1 MRRSFIT
8 LTILVITLSV
18 IRFTSVEASTSPETS
33 ESVAQTDCPVA
44 DFLDVSAF
52 SQAGLPTPELNV
64 YCDGNMMI
72 VEANGIPNFEY
83 TQVTPN
89 GLSEQNYRWQ
99 IPLNPTEASEPSQIP
114 LTGPVAIAVNGLPIF
129 GPNEAPMDD
138 YGDPL
143 LDQLLDYCNG
153 HTAPGGMYHFHA
165 RPDCL
170 FETVEGEVGLMIG
183 YAFDGYPI
191 LAPYLCED
199 ASCSSVVEARSSWQ
213 QTSEIRNAWEAN
225 EYIAG
230 SGNLDQC
237 NGTYLADGSYAYFA
251 TDAFPY
257 FLGCYHGV
265 ATSNGPGDGNAQAV
279 AGNAP
284 AGTTGQPPQGGPPQG
299 APPQG
304 GGRPQRR

>member
-1 MRRSFIT
+1 MRRAS
-8 LTILVITLSV
+8 ILLAIMVTVMSV
-18 IRFTSVEASTSPETS
+18 IRFTPAVASTLPEEGDT
-33 ESVAQTDCPVA
+33 VAQADCPV
-44 DFLDVSAF
+44 DNFLDISTF
-52 SQAGLPTPELNV
+52 QQAGLPTPELNV
-64 YCDGNMMI
+64 YCDDETII

-89 GLSEQNYRWQ
+89 GLAEQNYRWQ
-99 IPLNPTEASEPSQIP
+99 IPLEPTEAVETSQIP

-129 GPNEAPMDD
+129 GPNEAPFDD

-153 HTAPGGMYHFHA
+153 HTAPGGIYHFHA

-170 FETVEGEVGLMIG
+170 FETVEGEVGLVIG

-199 ASCSSVVEARSSWQ
+199 TSCSSVVEAVSSWQ
-213 QTSEIRNAWEAN
+213 HNSDVRNAWQAN
-225 EYIAG
+225 EYVAG
-230 SGNLDQC
+230 SGNLDRC

-251 TDAFPY
+251 TDTFPY
-257 FLGCYHGV
+257 FLGCYHGI
-265 ATSNGPGDGNAQAV
+265 AIANGPSGNDQSL

-284 AGTTGQPPQGGPPQG
+284 QG
-299 APPQG
+299 G
-304 GGRPQRR
+304 GGRPPRR

>member
-1 MRRSFIT
+1 MRKSFI
-8 LTILVITLSV
+8 LAALAVITLSS
-18 IRFTSVEASTSPETS
+18 IRFSPAAASTSVAKSDT
-33 ESVAQTDCPVA
+33 VAQQDCQSE
-44 DFLDVSAF
+44 DFLDVSTF

-64 YCDGNMMI
+64 FCDDDMMI
-72 VEANGIPNFEY
+72 VESNGIPNFEY

-89 GLSEQNYRWQ
+89 GLAEQNYRWL
-99 IPLNPTEASEPSQIP
+99 IPQTPTEAAETSPIP
-114 LTGPVAIAVNGLPIF
+114 LVGPVAIAVNGLPIF
-129 GPNEAPMDD
+129 GPNEAPFDD

-153 HTAPGGMYHFHA
+153 HTAPGGIYHFHA

-170 FETVEGEVGLMIG
+170 FETVEGEVGLVIG

-199 ASCSSVVEARSSWQ
+199 EDCSSVIEAVSSWQ
-213 QTSEIRNAWEAN
+213 RTSEVRNAWEAN

-251 TDAFPY
+251 TATFPY
-257 FLGCYHGV
+257 FMGCYHGEAV
-265 ATSNGPGDGNAQAV
+265 ANGPGGEGPPPL
-279 AGNAP
+279 AGNEP
-284 AGTTGQPPQGGPPQG
+284 NNPPQG
-299 APPQG
+299 APPS
-304 GGRPQRR
+304 GGRPPRRR